1 MYSYVS
7 VWGCI
12 CAHEWRCYPP
22 TTPKEL
28 EMQLC
33 ESYDMGPR
41 GQDWVLCKSV
51 TAEGGLSPFTS
62 L

>member
-1 MYSYVS
+1 MCLCGGAYVHAN
-7 VWGCI
+7 GD
-12 CAHEWRCYPP
+12 ATPPP
-22 TTPKEL
+22 TPKVL